1 MKKNPEISVIIPIYN
16 GEKYLKECLD
26 SVINQTFKDIEIIC
40 VNDGSTDDTS
50 KILNFYSKKDNRII
64 IINQPNS
71 GAGAARNNALK
82 IATGKYLSILD
93 ADDIFETNMLEIAYH
108 KAEKFKADITVYS
121 CDVFSKNST
130 TFCDWGINR
139 KLLPSFEPF
148 CISDVK
154 KDVFRLFVG
163 WTWDKLIKRD
173 FICKYNLKFQEQRT
187 TNDALFM
194 FDAIVLAKSIVTID
208 SVLAHHRDH
217 ETSISNTR
225 EKSWWCFYDMLI
237 ALKSDLI
244 RFKMYDKLKIDYLNY
259 AMNFAL
265 WHLDT
270 LAEPS
275 HSLLLNKLKD
285 EWIANLGI
293 PELTLEDSFNS
304 YEYYR
309 FQKISNKNQIPV
321 TIIIPT
327 YNSKDYIPDLLNSL
341 QKEMSED
348 FEVFLIDGN
357 SSDQTI
363 SLIENYNFLKIIH
376 CPYPNYLHQIKMGL
390 ECANGNYLFIA
401 NPNMIISLSNIK
413 KAYDYCSN
421 NAVDCYY
428 SNFKLCINNHPFN
441 INISPGNN
449 ITSDFIYKKED
460 FDNHF
465 PYFNNLYLLLCK
477 CSLFYNPQIQIN
489 ENLLP
494 EKAYDFLIY
503 STCLNANKISFTD
516 SAPITINFY
525 EQTYFDEFYHYNLMR
540 AKVECYGK
548 LLSEN
553 HSIISKQKEFLS
565 NESKKNDAL
574 QNLNNELEKKNQSL
588 KTELDILK
596 LSTLKLTKENQSL
609 KKELDSFNHSISYK
623 IGRIITYLPR
633 LLLHRG

>member
-1 MKKNPEISVIIPIYN
+1 
-16 GEKYLKECLD
+16 
-26 SVINQTFKDIEIIC
+26 
-40 VNDGSTDDTS
+40 
-50 KILNFYSKKDNRII
+50 
-64 IINQPNS
+64 
-71 GAGAARNNALK
+71 
-82 IATGKYLSILD
+82 
-93 ADDIFETNMLEIAYH
+93 
-108 KAEKFKADITVYS
+108 
-121 CDVFSKNST
+121 
-130 TFCDWGINR
+130 
-139 KLLPSFEPF
+139 
-148 CISDVK
+148 
-154 KDVFRLFVG
+154 
-163 WTWDKLIKRD
+163 
-173 FICKYNLKFQEQRT
+173 
-187 TNDALFM
+187 
-194 FDAIVLAKSIVTID
+194 
-208 SVLAHHRDH
+208 
-217 ETSISNTR
+217 
-225 EKSWWCFYDMLI
+225 
-237 ALKSDLI
+237 
-244 RFKMYDKLKIDYLNY
+244 
-259 AMNFAL
+259 
-265 WHLDT
+265 
-270 LAEPS
+270 
-275 HSLLLNKLKD
+275 
-285 EWIANLGI
+285 
-293 PELTLEDSFNS
+293 
-304 YEYYR
+304 
-309 FQKISNKNQIPV
+309 
-321 TIIIPT
+321 
-327 YNSKDYIPDLLNSL
+327 
-341 QKEMSED
+341 
-348 FEVFLIDGN
+348 
-357 SSDQTI
+357 
-363 SLIENYNFLKIIH
+363 
-376 CPYPNYLHQIKMGL
+376 MGL

-477 CSLFYNPQIQIN
+477 CSLFCNPQIQIN

-609 KKELDSFNHSISYK
+609 KKELDSFTMSLS
-623 IGRIITYLPR
+623 
-633 LLLHRG
+633 